1 MQKLRFVAVML
12 NLTFVVAASSAT
24 ELPKNASP
32 VLVALSA
39 ELDRSLTTF
48 KTQPVPAYFLG
59 YQAIE
64 RHAFSVTAS
73 FGALQYSNESRTRQ
87 FDIDLRVG
95 DYALDNTH
103 PLRGEGRASSP
114 GSHALPVEDDIA
126 AVRAAVWYHTD
137 RRYKASVEQL
147 DKAKSDVQVNV
158 AEEDKSPDFCA
169 APVEVFVETPRDVTL
184 DRAAW
189 ETRLRLYTEPFSAYG
204 NIYSAQASVNV
215 EAQTRWYV
223 DSGGTLLQT
232 TQTSARLMI
241 SASTK
246 AEDGMVLPRY
256 ETWFAFTP
264 DQLPSDKVVQ
274 AAVAKMIAQLQAL
287 RTAPMMDPYTG
298 PAILSGRAAGV
309 FFHEVF
315 GHRVEGHRQKR
326 AEEGQTFKKMLGQPV
341 LPPTF
346 TVYSDPTLK
355 NLGPVAL
362 GGHYLYDD
370 QGVKARRVN
379 LVEAGVFKGFLMA
392 RMPIDGFPASNG
404 HGRKSPGNAVV
415 ARQANLMI
423 EVAQTV
429 SREQLKKELLR
440 LIAEQQKPYGLF
452 FEDIEGGFTIT
463 SRNIPNSFNVRP
475 LVVYRVYPDGREELV
490 RGVDFIGTPLSTFSK
505 VVAADDTPDIFNGTC
520 GAESGWV
527 PVSAVSPG
535 LLISQVEV
543 QKKDKSQDRLPLLPA
558 PTKPAVQPT
567 TAK

>member
-1 MQKLRFVAVML
+1 MQTLRLVAVL
-12 NLTFVVAASSAT
+12 LSLTLVAVASAEP

-32 VLVALSA
+32 VLVALRT
-39 ELDRSLTTF
+39 ELDRSMTTF
-48 KTQPVPAYFLG
+48 KAQPVPAYFLG
-59 YQAIE
+59 YQAVE
-64 RHAFSVTAS
+64 RHVFSVGAS

-103 PLRGEGRASSP
+103 PLRGGAQNPSP
-114 GSHALPVEDDIA
+114 GAHSLPVEDDVA
-126 AVRAAVWYHTD
+126 AVRAAVWYQTD
-137 RRYKASVEQL
+137 RRYKSAVEQL

-169 APVEVFVETPRDVTL
+169 APAEVLVETPRDVTL

-189 ETRLRLYTEPFSAYG
+189 EVRLRRFTEPFAAYG
-204 NIYSAQASVNV
+204 DIFSAHASINV

-223 DSGGTLLQT
+223 DTDGTLLQT

-241 SASTK
+241 NASTK

-256 ETWFAFTP
+256 ESWFAFTA
-264 DQLPSDKVVQ
+264 DQLPSDKEVL
-274 AAVAKMIAQLQAL
+274 AAVAKLIADLQAL
-287 RTAPMMDPYTG
+287 RKAPMLDPYTG

-346 TVYSDPTLK
+346 TVYSDPLLENYGK
-355 NLGPVAL
+355 VPL
-362 GGHYLYDD
+362 GGHYLFDD

-379 LVEAGVFKGFLMA
+379 LVESGVFKGFLMA
-392 RMPIDGFPASNG
+392 RMPIEGFPVSNG
-404 HGRKSPGNAVV
+404 HGRKSAGNAAV
-415 ARQANLMI
+415 ARQANLII

-429 SREQLKKELLR
+429 TREQLKKDLLR
-440 LIAEQQKPYGLF
+440 LVAEQQKPFGLF

-463 SRNIPNSFNVRP
+463 SRTIPNSFNVRP
-475 LVVYRVYPDGREELV
+475 LLVYRVYPDGREELV

-505 VVAADDTPDIFNGTC
+505 VVAADDAPGVFNGTC

-535 LLISQVEV
+535 LLISQVEI
-543 QKKDKSQDRLPLLPA
+543 QKKEKSQDRLPLLPA
-558 PTKPAVQPT
+558 PTAPAVQSS